1 MGELA
6 KPDPVGVPAAAKPR
20 GGLVAGASKMLGKAK
35 AGIGSA
41 LHAGGE
47 AFEAGTEAAAR
58 LHRRLFLILL
68 GLFGLLVL
76 GAVFR
81 SFGLLQ
87 LNYALI
93 AVFGLGAIWLFLHPV
108 HLAGMLLL
116 GGGVAIADD
125 LAGARAALAGYARLL
140 GRVLLAF
147 LIPLLFFALAPGDR
161 ALSASLPLL
170 VLAPVAGLALWL
182 FGKIDPRVE
191 KAVLVGVPVGALLI
205 TAGNMLLPPRTLA
218 ALGVPAWLRA
228 DRPQDAELD
237 KVELLIERRRNE
249 ERAAQ
254 LRAIREKLEKGQ
266 SLSAEDEA
274 LVGEARQDRTTL
286 LKWLEQQSAAVQ
298 KRLGELGARRA
309 AARPAAPAVP
319 PPGTAPVPARGWS
332 AAIAVPTGYRLCP
345 AAGGYRTQCHPVGR
359 PADIWYDS
367 GSSICRTAPAVDRMR
382 FRSRTG
388 ALDIAYRF
396 VPLAQPCSTEG
407 DAR

>member
-6 KPDPVGVPAAAKPR
+6 TTKDQAGALAPAKPR
-20 GGLVAGASKMLGKAK
+20 GGLMARAR

-81 SFGLLQ
+81 SMGQLQ

-93 AVFGLGAIWLFLHPV
+93 ALFGLGAIWLFLHPV

-125 LAGARAALAGYARLL
+125 LAGARAALGGYARLL

-161 ALSASLPLL
+161 SLGASLPLL

-182 FGKIDPRVE
+182 FGKVDPRVE

-205 TAGNMLLPPRTLA
+205 TAGNLLVPPQTLA

-237 KVELLIERRRNE
+237 RVELLIERRRNE
-249 ERAAQ
+249 ARAAQ
-254 LRAIREKLEKGQ
+254 LRAIRQKLEAGQ
-266 SLSAEDEA
+266 PLSAEDEA
-274 LVGEARQDRTTL
+274 LIGEAKRDRTTL
-286 LKWLEQQSAAVQ
+286 LAWLEQQSAAVQ
-298 KRLGELGARRA
+298 KRLRALGAPRA
-309 AARPAAPAVP
+309 ETKPAPAIP
-319 PPGTAPVPARGWS
+319 PPAVAAVPARGWS
-332 AAIAVPTGYRLCP
+332 PAVTVPTGYRLCP
-345 AAGGYRTQCHPVGR
+345 APGRYRTQCHPVGR
-359 PADIWYDS
+359 PAGIWYDA
-367 GSSICRTAPAVDRMR
+367 GSSICREAAAIDRMR
-382 FRSRTG
+382 FRSRAG

-396 VPLAQPCSTEG
+396 VPLAEACSSEG
-407 DAR
+407 DRR